1 MELRMDS
8 RCVWTMPEHDQHALK
23 LAKGTEG
30 SREDRDWLFGEL
42 CGSLTLVFFQADEQ
56 IKTGFFRPTAITPR
70 RTEPPQGH
78 MSDVS

>member
-1 MELRMDS
+1 MATNISRRVRPPNSMELRMDS

-42 CGSLTLVFFQADEQ
+42 CGSLILTLFQADE
-56 IKTGFFRPTAITPR
+56 
-70 RTEPPQGH
+70 
-78 MSDVS
+78 

>member
-1 MELRMDS
+1 MATDISRRVRPPNSMELKMDS

-42 CGSLTLVFFQADEQ
+42 CGPLIHTLFQIDE
-56 IKTGFFRPTAITPR
+56 
-70 RTEPPQGH
+70 
-78 MSDVS
+78 

>member
-42 CGSLTLVFFQADEQ
+42 CGSLILTLFQADE
-56 IKTGFFRPTAITPR
+56 
-70 RTEPPQGH
+70 
-78 MSDVS
+78 